1 MSEEKNAHLYI
12 ENNIDANL
20 EFSDPC
26 NEQHEGS
33 VCEQNSTP
41 SRDCPVTS
49 KTKERAH
56 HQKQRKKSPPSKT
69 KSPPSKTKEREPT
82 ISAMNPMRAVYA
94 KFNAVTGFSHAP
106 ALSLALRKMWTAATK
121 PCFNFFYSHATRHRC
136 CGNVFIFGL
145 LPRHP
150 VFLFFRKCG
159 PLPRHPAHQE
169 SSSFLK

>member
-56 HQKQRKKSPPSKT
+56 HQKQRKKSPPSVPWIPWGPCT
-69 KSPPSKTKEREPT
+69 QNSTPSRDSPTR
-82 ISAMNPMRAVYA
+82 
-94 KFNAVTGFSHAP
+94 
-106 ALSLALRKMWTAATK
+106 L
-121 PCFNFFYSHATRHRC
+121 PCPWHC
-136 CGNVFIFGL
+136 V
-145 LPRHP
+145 
-150 VFLFFRKCG
+150 KCG
-159 PLPRHPAHQE
+159 PLPRHPVLIFFILTQLVIGVAE
-169 SSSFLK
+169 MFLFLDCCHDTQFFYFFGNVDRYHDTLHTKNHLVF